1 MAREIENSEEELRQQ
16 GREEVLDWLVQKEI
30 ISYSKPDN
38 QYFIYDWRTEW
49 LTILPWTKSN
59 K

>member
-1 MAREIENSEEELRQQ
+1 MAREIDHSDEELRQQ
-16 GREEVLDWLVQKEI
+16 GREEILDWLVQKEI
-30 ISYSKPDN
+30 INYSKPDN
-38 QYFIYDWRTEW
+38 QYFIYDWQKEW